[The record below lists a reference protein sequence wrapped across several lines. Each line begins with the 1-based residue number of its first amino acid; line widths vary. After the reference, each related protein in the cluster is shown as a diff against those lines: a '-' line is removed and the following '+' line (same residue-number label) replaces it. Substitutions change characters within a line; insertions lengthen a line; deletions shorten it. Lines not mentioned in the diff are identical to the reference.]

1 MSRFPRARLLGRLRA
16 RSRSIKA
23 KIFFLLVVPLVALVA
38 LWGFAVAVTL
48 GDSLRSLQATTFDSK
63 VVRPTEALISNLQ
76 NERRQSLAYLGG
88 DITVGREGFEA
99 QRKRT
104 DQARAD
110 FRRSA
115 ADGDA
120 RSAATAETR
129 RRLDALARRLYE
141 LDGLRRLVDGRSIDR
156 SQALAQF
163 NSLVDDASGIFDGA
177 SPDDPVIAKQ
187 TWTLI
192 ELERARENLS
202 REDALLTGA
211 LAAGRFTVA
220 EHAQFV
226 QLVGAQRFLYQDAVR
241 ALPAADRS
249 RFEGFNAGPEL
260 GRFRTIEDALVNS
273 PVTAR
278 GLPVD
283 VGSWHTASESV
294 VTSLVDLETSAREGT
309 SERAESHAAWVILRL
324 ALAGG
329 LGLIA
334 VVVSTV
340 IAFRL
345 GRRLIGESRSM
356 AGAVDEFA
364 HDRLPEVT
372 ELIRRGEKIDPDHGA
387 PVFDFTVSE
396 VRRIYD
402 AFLQARRAVITATVS
417 EAAARR
423 GLSEVFVNLA
433 RRNQVLLHR
442 LLRLLDDM
450 ERRVDD
456 ADELADL
463 FRLDHLATRMRRHA
477 EGLVIL
483 SGRPAGRTWR
493 RPVPVVDVTRAAVAE
508 IEDYTRVDVSPLPS
522 VALVGAAAAD
532 IIHLLAELI
541 ENATVFSPPDLSV
554 QVRGELVVH
563 GFVLE
568 IEDRGLGVSDD
579 ETLAQINERLAD
591 PPEFDLFDSAR
602 LGLFVVARLAQ
613 RHGIRVTLRRSAYGG
628 TTAIVLLPA
637 SIVTVVPDEN
647 SSVEV
652 VTSSRNGA
660 QPVGDDATAG

>member
-1 MSRFPRARLLGRLRA
+1 MSSFPRVLSLRSLRA

-23 KIFFLLVVPLVALVA
+23 KIFILLVVPLLALVA
-38 LWGFAVAVTL
+38 LWGFAVTVTL
-48 GDSLRSLQATTFDSK
+48 GDSLRSLKATTFDAK
-63 VVRPTEALISNLQ
+63 VVRPTEALIGALQ

-88 DITVGREGFEA
+88 DVRVGREGLEA

-120 RSAATAETR
+120 RTASTAEAR
-129 RRLDALARRLYE
+129 RRVDALVVRLVE
-141 LDGLRRLVDGRSIDR
+141 LDGLRRLVDGRNVDR
-156 SQALAQF
+156 PQALGQF
-163 NSLVDDASGIFDGA
+163 NSLIDGAAGIFDGA
-177 SPDDPVIAKQ
+177 SPDDPVIAKE
-187 TWTLI
+187 TWTII

-211 LAAGRFTVA
+211 LAADRFSAA

-226 QLVGAQRFLYQDAVR
+226 QFVGAQRFLYQESVR
-241 ALPAADRS
+241 ALPPADRA
-249 RFEGFNAGPEL
+249 RFDALGAGPEF
-260 GRFRTIEDALVNS
+260 GRFRALEDILVNS
-273 PVTAR
+273 VVSDK
-278 GLPVD
+278 GVPVD

-294 VTSLVDLETSAREGT
+294 AESLVDLETIAREAT
-309 SERAESHAAWVILRL
+309 SKRAEAHAAWVILRL

-329 LGLIA
+329 LGLLA
-334 VVVSTV
+334 VIVSIV

-372 ELIRRGEKIDPDHGA
+372 AMVRRGEKVDPDHGA

-396 VRRIYD
+396 IRRIYE
-402 AFLQARRAVITATVS
+402 AFIQARRTVITATVS
-417 EAAARR
+417 EAAARQ
-423 GLSEVFVNLA
+423 GLSKVFVNLA

-483 SGRPAGRTWR
+483 SGRSAGRTWR
-493 RPVPVVDVTRAAVAE
+493 RPVPVVDVARAAVAE
-508 IEDYTRVDVSPLPS
+508 IEDYTRVRVEPLPP
-522 VALVGAAAAD
+522 VALAGTAVAD
-532 IIHLLAELI
+532 TIHLLAELI
-541 ENATVFSPPDLSV
+541 ENATIFSPPELPV
-554 QVRGELVVH
+554 QMRGETVVH
-563 GFVLE
+563 GFVIE
-568 IEDRGLGVSDD
+568 IEDRGLGIND
-579 ETLAQINERLAD
+579 ETLAGINERLAD
-591 PPEFDLFDSAR
+591 PPEFDLFDTAR
-602 LGLFVVARLAQ
+602 LGLFVVAKLAQ
-613 RHGIRVTLRRSAYGG
+613 RHGLRVTLRRSAYGG
-628 TTAIVLLPA
+628 TTAIVLIPAEIIAGLPA
-637 SIVTVVPDEN
+637 ED
-647 SSVEV
+647 SSAEV
-652 VTSSRNGA
+652 MASRNDA
-660 QPVGDDATAG
+660 QPVGDDATTG

>member
-1 MSRFPRARLLGRLRA
+1 MSRFPRAPRFRGLRVK
-16 RSRSIKA
+16 SRSIKA
-23 KIFFLLVVPLVALVA
+23 KIFILLAVPLLALVA
-38 LWGFAVAVTL
+38 LWGFAVTVTL
-48 GDSLRSLQATTFDSK
+48 GDSLRSLKATAFDSR
-63 VVRPTEALISNLQ
+63 VVRPTEALISALQ

-88 DITVGREGFEA
+88 DLTVGREGFEA

-110 FRRSA
+110 FRRST
-115 ADGDA
+115 ADGNA
-120 RSAATAETR
+120 RNASTAESGR
-129 RRLDALARRLYE
+129 RVDALSVRLVE
-141 LDGLRRLVDGRSIDR
+141 LDGLRRLVDGRAVDR
-156 SQALAQF
+156 QQAFAQF
-163 NSLVDDASGIFDGA
+163 NSLIDDASGIFDGA
-177 SPDDPVIAKQ
+177 SPNDPVIAKQ
-187 TWTLI
+187 TWTI
-192 ELERARENLS
+192 TELERARENLS

-211 LAAGRFTVA
+211 LAAGRFSAA

-241 ALPAADRS
+241 ALPAADRA
-249 RFEGFNAGPEL
+249 RFDGLSAGPEF
-260 GRFRTIEDALVNS
+260 GRFRALEDTLVTRAV
-273 PVTAR
+273 PDKE
-278 GLPVD
+278 LPVD

-294 VTSLVDLETSAREGT
+294 VASLVDLEATARAGT
-309 SERAESHAAWVILRL
+309 SERAESYAAWVILRL

-372 ELIRRGEKIDPDHGA
+372 ALVRRGEKVDPDHGA

-417 EAAARR
+417 EAAARQ
-423 GLSEVFVNLA
+423 GLSEVFLNLA

-483 SGRPAGRTWR
+483 SGRPSGRTWR
-493 RPVPVVDVTRAAVAE
+493 RPVPVVDVARAAVAE
-508 IEDYTRVDVSPLPS
+508 IEDYTRVRVAPLPP
-522 VALVGAAAAD
+522 VAVVGAAVAD
-532 IIHLLAELI
+532 IIHLFAELI
-541 ENATVFSPPDLSV
+541 ENATVFSPPELPV

-568 IEDRGLGVSDD
+568 IEDRGLGIDDD
-579 ETLAQINERLAD
+579 ETLAGINERLAE

-613 RHGIRVTLRRSAYGG
+613 RHGVKVTLRRSAYGG
-628 TTAIVLLPA
+628 TTAIVLIPSGIITVLPDDGPA
-637 SIVTVVPDEN
+637 A
-647 SSVEV
+647 EV
-652 VTSSRNGA
+652 VTSSLNRT